1 MKNFPKLMGDKSP
14 TYPRNSQ
21 SIKLNKCHPPTY
33 THTVRHILLKWLE
46 KHDNENILKADREK
60 KTNAERNRQK
70 NYCRLLIKTH
80 ENLKIME

>member
-33 THTVRHILLKWLE
+33 THTLRHILLKWLE

-70 NYCRLLIKTH
+70 NYCRLLIK
-80 ENLKIME
+80 LIQI